1 MTGALLARDLV
12 GVAVGPPF
20 GFAVDR
26 HGPRLLMAGSA
37 VVLGISLMLLSQTQE
52 IWQFVLFYGVLGAF
66 GVPGL
71 GYGVVSPTI
80 AKWFI
85 RYRGR
90 ATGIATAGLNVGAV
104 AMTPVILFLIGTYG
118 WRTAW
123 FWLGFVPWIVV
134 VPPSLFWLRRQPEDM
149 GLLPD
154 GASPDA
160 LQDGEQDR
168 QPDESDPQPLDEAS
182 WTVRQAV
189 RAPSFWLL
197 IASEVISGMSIGAL
211 IIHRIPYMTDLGF
224 STAQAGVSFVI
235 YNVFAFVAK
244 IGWGFLGD
252 RFPIRLLAVLALLGG
267 AVSIL
272 AGVGAANIWQ
282 MYGTFG
288 VLYGLT
294 GGALVVIGPLLWA
307 GHFGRR
313 YQGAIRGVISPFRL
327 VASLGGPMFTALI
340 FDNFG
345 SYDIAF
351 RFCAGYLAISAVLV
365 WLAGRPKLPPAA
377 VDSE

>member
-26 HGPRLLMAGSA
+26 YGPRLLMAGSA

-90 ATGIATAGLNVGAV
+90 ATGIATAGLNVGAA

-134 VPPSLFWLRRQPEDM
+134 VPPSLVLA
-149 GLLPD
+149 
-154 GASPDA
+154 ASPTGGYGLVA
-160 LQDGEQDR
+160 GRRLSRCVAGWR
-168 QPDESDPQPLDEAS
+168 
-182 WTVRQAV
+182 TR
-189 RAPSFWLL
+189 
-197 IASEVISGMSIGAL
+197 
-211 IIHRIPYMTDLGF
+211 
-224 STAQAGVSFVI
+224 STA
-235 YNVFAFVAK
+235 
-244 IGWGFLGD
+244 
-252 RFPIRLLAVLALLGG
+252 
-267 AVSIL
+267 
-272 AGVGAANIWQ
+272 
-282 MYGTFG
+282 
-288 VLYGLT
+288 
-294 GGALVVIGPLLWA
+294 
-307 GHFGRR
+307 
-313 YQGAIRGVISPFRL
+313 
-327 VASLGGPMFTALI
+327 
-340 FDNFG
+340 
-345 SYDIAF
+345 
-351 RFCAGYLAISAVLV
+351 
-365 WLAGRPKLPPAA
+365 
-377 VDSE
+377 